1 MARAVLAFAMTGLVV
16 LVLVGIAG
24 VLVMRRLGTEQA
36 LRQAE
41 RIALVAGQ
49 GVVEPRLTDGILRG
63 DSASL
68 LAIDELVSGGVLRG
82 PIARVSIRDADGR
95 VLYADQP
102 DAIGSTIALR
112 AAEREALRTGSATT
126 SESDEQ
132 EPDARVPDL
141 GPLLEVSLPV
151 TTPGGHV
158 LLFQASIPRDS
169 VSASAEQL
177 WRAFLPVLAVALVA
191 LALVQIPL
199 ALRLARQVRASQQE
213 RELLVR
219 RAIESSDLERR
230 RIAGD
235 LHDGP
240 IQELAGLSMSLAA
253 NADTVAPTDP
263 AAAPLREA
271 AATTRRSVR
280 VLRSA
285 LMGIYPPNVRRA
297 GLGTALTDLSAP
309 LTERGITA
317 EMDVP
322 PDLELP
328 ADVEALLF
336 RASREALRNVE
347 RHSRARRVR
356 VRVRSENGVA
366 VLEVEDDG
374 VGFSS
379 ENGGAA
385 RADGHIGLSLL
396 RDLAGDTGGTLV
408 VDSIEGRGTKMRMEV
423 PFG

>member
-1 MARAVLAFAMTGLVV
+1 MTGLVV

-82 PIARVSIRDADGR
+82 PIARVTIRDAGGR

-126 SESDEQ
+126 NESDEQ
-132 EPDARVPDL
+132 EPDARVPYL
-141 GPLLEVSLPV
+141 GSLLEVSLPV

-253 NADTVAPTDP
+253 SADTVGPTDP

-271 AATTRRSVR
+271 AAATRRSVR

-285 LMGIYPPNVRRA
+285 LIGIYPPNVRRA

-309 LTERGITA
+309 LTELGITA

-322 PDLELP
+322 PDLDLP

-347 RHSRARRVR
+347 RHSHAGRVR
-356 VRVRSENGVA
+356 VRVRSDNGVA

-385 RADGHIGLSLL
+385 REDGHIGMSLL

-408 VDSIEGRGTKMRMEV
+408 VDSVEGRGTKMRMEV

>member
-49 GVVEPRLTDGILRG
+49 GVVEPRLTNGILRG

-68 LAIDELVSGGVLRG
+68 LAIDELVNGGVLRG
-82 PIARVSIRDADGR
+82 PIARVSIRDTDGR

-191 LALVQIPL
+191 LALVQIRWPCGWPD
-199 ALRLARQVRASQQE
+199 RSVPPSRS
-213 RELLVR
+213 
-219 RAIESSDLERR
+219 ESSSCGGRSNP
-230 RIAGD
+230 RIWSDAGSPEISTTD
-235 LHDGP
+235 RSRSSRGCRCRSP
-240 IQELAGLSMSLAA
+240 
-253 NADTVAPTDP
+253 PTP
-263 AAAPLREA
+263 TPWHPR
-271 AATTRRSVR
+271 TR
-280 VLRSA
+280 
-285 LMGIYPPNVRRA
+285 PP
-297 GLGTALTDLSAP
+297 
-309 LTERGITA
+309 
-317 EMDVP
+317 
-322 PDLELP
+322 
-328 ADVEALLF
+328 
-336 RASREALRNVE
+336 
-347 RHSRARRVR
+347 RHSVKPQQRHVGASACCDRR
-356 VRVRSENGVA
+356 
-366 VLEVEDDG
+366 
-374 VGFSS
+374 
-379 ENGGAA
+379 
-385 RADGHIGLSLL
+385 
-396 RDLAGDTGGTLV
+396 
-408 VDSIEGRGTKMRMEV
+408 
-423 PFG
+423 